1 MKTLDYDINHHQIIF
16 IGESIHGVSEFT
28 LFKHQFIKTHVDQ
41 NWICFFEADY
51 LGMRLSR
58 SQGDC
63 AEKIL
68 QNFPLGMRTR
78 ETFDLLTWLVEHGI
92 PYHGIDN
99 IPRRLLSDYPTDWM
113 SIKSEQD
120 LEYQKLKITNNL
132 FEWREEEMAKNII
145 NTIDIYG
152 KNNKALIMLHN
163 MHIKNKGSHE
173 NSNLRLRSVK
183 ERIDARLLKKS
194 ISIAQVALRGTAINN
209 DITPFHFCINDAQS
223 VESLAMNTGNIYNIY
238 SATDLPDESVA
249 YHHAFERENIS
260 AKEQYEWIVV
270 FRDVNPPKIYFTDR
284 N

>member
-92 PYHGIDN
+92 PYHGIVN

-113 SIKSEQD
+113 PIKSEQD

-238 SATDLPDESVA
+238 SATDLPDESV
-249 YHHAFERENIS
+249 YPITVS
-260 AKEQYEWIVV
+260 Y
-270 FRDVNPPKIYFTDR
+270 
-284 N
+284 